1 MAKRTC
7 TVVGCEQVAEAA
19 RGMCWKHYARVQR
32 NGTTET
38 VRPPRPPCSIAGCG
52 LPNCALGYCN
62 GHYRR
67 FKKHGDP
74 LKGRRTH
81 TVTPK
86 GERRIDPAGY
96 VFINGQLEHRSVMS
110 EMIGR
115 PLRDNESVHHI
126 NGIRHDNRPVNL
138 ELWTRSQPYGQ
149 RVMDL
154 VDWVVREYPEEVHRA
169 MDARTGEQQEPIP
182 TITSRFTFDLTD

>member
-1 MAKRTC
+1 MSPCK
-7 TVVGCEQVAEAA
+7 VDGCEQPGAAA
-19 RGMCWKHYARVQR
+19 RGLCWKHYARVQR

-38 VRPPRPPCSIAGCG
+38 VRTARPPCS
-52 LPNCALGYCN
+52 LPDCDKPHCALGYCTN
-62 GHYRR
+62 HYRR
-67 FKKHGDP
+67 YKKHGDP
-74 LKGRRTH
+74 MKGRRTH
-81 TVTPK
+81 TITPK
-86 GERRIDPAGY
+86 GEPRIDPAGY
-96 VFINGQLEHRSVMS
+96 VFINGQLEHRTVMS

-154 VDWVVREYPEEVHRA
+154 VEWVVREYPDEVRRIL
-169 MDARTGEQQEPIP
+169 DAPADEQQEPIP
-182 TITSRFTFDLTD
+182 TITSRFPFDLTG